1 MFASTLVPALEKC
14 MIDTGV
20 DSLARLPEEMSVLE
34 GERFS
39 FQVAY
44 RGVGEDAWLVAK
56 DRWRIIG
63 SIKVEG
69 IPEENYTL
77 RRVRH
82 VPSLMP
88 SYRKPRV
95 DVDYISTVPGFFPDL
110 LDTPREIERV
120 SFVYE
125 QTNAYWIEIEGLKP
139 GSYECTVTLALLD
152 EIHTHTLK
160 LRVLEAKLPEQ
171 EMILTQWFHTDC
183 LSSYY
188 DCEVFSERYWKIT
201 ENFARVAVRNGINML
216 LTPIFTP
223 PLDTA
228 IGGERHTVQL
238 VDVSLDNGKYSFGF
252 DNLDR
257 WIDMCNRC
265 GVKYLEISHLFTQW
279 GAGHAPKVMAKVNG
293 EEKKIFGWE
302 TDASEGEYPEF
313 LSEFLP
319 AFLDHMK
326 ARGDDKRCYFH
337 ISDEPNM
344 NHIEQ
349 YMKSKRVVEK
359 YLKGYPIM
367 DALSNYEFFEQG
379 LLDMPIPASNHIK
392 PFIDNKVENLWTYY
406 CCGQNVNVSN
416 RFFAMTGARTRAI
429 CAAFYKYDIVGFLQ
443 WGFNFYYDQGSHE
456 ICNPYLDTTG
466 DYFVMSGDTFSV
478 YPSPDGKALESIR
491 ISCFYDALQDV
502 RAMKLLES
510 LTDKET
516 VMQIL
521 ESVLGKI
528 SFDISNYP
536 VSKMLEMR
544 KAINDKISELI

>member
-1 MFASTLVPALEKC
+1 MFASTLVPAMEKC

-139 GSYECTVTLALLD
+139 GNYECTVTLTLLD
-152 EIHTHTLK
+152 EVHAHTLK

-228 IGGERHTVQL
+228 IGGERPTVQL

-293 EEKKIFGWE
+293 EEKKIPKS
-302 TDASEGEYPEF
+302 A
-313 LSEFLP
+313 
-319 AFLDHMK
+319 
-326 ARGDDKRCYFH
+326 
-337 ISDEPNM
+337 IS
-344 NHIEQ
+344 
-349 YMKSKRVVEK
+349 K
-359 YLKGYPIM
+359 
-367 DALSNYEFFEQG
+367 
-379 LLDMPIPASNHIK
+379 
-392 PFIDNKVENLWTYY
+392 
-406 CCGQNVNVSN
+406 
-416 RFFAMTGARTRAI
+416 
-429 CAAFYKYDIVGFLQ
+429 LQ
-443 WGFNFYYDQGSHE
+443 T
-456 ICNPYLDTTG
+456 L
-466 DYFVMSGDTFSV
+466 
-478 YPSPDGKALESIR
+478 
-491 ISCFYDALQDV
+491 
-502 RAMKLLES
+502 
-510 LTDKET
+510 
-516 VMQIL
+516 
-521 ESVLGKI
+521 
-528 SFDISNYP
+528 FDF
-536 VSKMLEMR
+536 
-544 KAINDKISELI
+544 